1 MKKSRQPSKK
11 NVIKGIPLVHN
22 AAIEVRYRDALDL
35 MIVQMTRETERQ
47 LKELF
52 MSDLAKETF
61 AQDAS
66 IAAQA
71 RILMSALSD
80 RFTKLF
86 SHQSRR
92 LSKSMLNSV
101 DNESMTS
108 VQRSLASLGKNITLK
123 QPMDSS
129 VHDVVKASVTE
140 NVSLIKSI
148 PQQYLTQVEQQVMR
162 SITTGNGL
170 QDLEPFLKKHQ
181 GITERRAKLIAND
194 QTKKAYS
201 SINKARMQESG
212 IKKFEWL
219 HSGGGREPRPYHANK
234 WPAGLNGGIFS
245 FNDLPVIDEKTGERG
260 IAGQAVNCRCTM
272 IPIVD
277 FGEDD

>member
-1 MKKSRQPSKK
+1 LKKSRQPSKK

-52 MSDLAKETF
+52 TSDLAKETF

-101 DNESMTS
+101 DNESASS

-129 VHDVVKASVTE
+129 VHDVVKASITE

-219 HSGGGREPRPYHANK
+219 HSGGGREPRPYHLNK

-260 IAGQAVNCRCTM
+260 IAGQLCGCRCTM
-272 IPIVD
+272 IPIID